1 MAGAPAPRA
10 RFRAVALHL
19 YTHDALLPTE
29 LAEVQAALENDGD
42 TGLLG
47 AWHGSPEELA
57 RLVRPDSLLLTHL
70 AAVRERDAG
79 ETARW
84 GGLPGAY
91 DRATGT
97 AHLLVQLPDDV
108 AYATHDVAR
117 ALLLVLDG
125 RAQEAA
131 DTLLPHERLDAIL
144 LGHYYGLRL

>member
-1 MAGAPAPRA
+1 MAGPPARA
-10 RFRAVALHL
+10 RFRAVTLHL
-19 YTHDALLPTE
+19 YAPDALLP
-29 LAEVQAALENDGD
+29 AEIAALEAALENDGD
-42 TGLLG
+42 TALLG

-97 AHLLVQLPDDV
+97 AHLLVQLPSDA
-108 AYATHDVAR
+108 AYATHDAAR
-117 ALLLVLDG
+117 ALLLALDG

-144 LGHYYGLRL
+144 LCHYYGLRP